1 MTEDELSRVI
11 IGAAIEV
18 HREFG
23 GPGLL
28 EDIYEGALC
37 YELSLRNIGV
47 QRQVEVPVIYKQR
60 RLRKKLLLDL
70 LVEGKVIVENKA
82 TEKCHSIDEVQL
94 LTDLRLTGKKLG
106 PVINYG
112 EKYLKDGV
120 HRVVNGL

>member
-1 MTEDELSRVI
+1 MTEDELSRII

-28 EDIYEGALC
+28 EDISEEALC
-37 YELSLRNIGV
+37 HELSLRNIGV
-47 QRQVEVPVIYKQR
+47 RRQVEVPVIYKQR

-70 LVEGKVIVENKA
+70 LVEDKVIVENKA
-82 TEKCHSIDEVQL
+82 TEKYHSIYKVQL
-94 LTDLRLTGKKLG
+94 LTYLRLTGKKLG
-106 PVINYG
+106 LVINYG